1 MPQRDQIQSAGDYD
15 LGQVA
20 ILGSSGHIVNI
31 TTHFNPL
38 NILNT
43 SCLNNLFISFS
54 LLPGK
59 KAINL

>member
-31 TTHFNPL
+31 TTQIKESDSKFQPL
-38 NILNT
+38 
-43 SCLNNLFISFS
+43 
-54 LLPGK
+54 
-59 KAINL
+59 